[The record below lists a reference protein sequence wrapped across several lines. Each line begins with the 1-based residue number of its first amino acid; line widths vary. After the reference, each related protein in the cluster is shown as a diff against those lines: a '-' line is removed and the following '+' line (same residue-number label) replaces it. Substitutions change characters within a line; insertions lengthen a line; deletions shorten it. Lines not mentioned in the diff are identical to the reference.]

1 MADSDKNIIIT
12 PNRGLS
18 GQPEI
23 YFGGSGGVPI
33 RMKVLDDSFG
43 TLSWEGSAGQLFSI
57 NNNLTSGSIFSVND
71 VSGIP
76 SIEVNADG
84 TVTLAPYGGNVGIG
98 VTAPNTLLH
107 VGGTVSA
114 SGFSGPLLGNAT
126 TATTLATS
134 RNFSLTGDVTASAVS
149 FNGGGH
155 VQLTTAIAAGSI
167 VNADSNASAAIA
179 DTKLATIS
187 TAGKVSNSAT
197 TATNANTA
205 NAIVARDGSGNFSAG
220 TITAS
225 LTGTASNATQLGG
238 TAAASWALL
247 ASPTFT
253 GTPSAP
259 TATSGTNTT
268 QIATTQFVRTEVSNL
283 VASAPTTLDTLN
295 ELATA
300 LGNDPNFATTVTT
313 ALGNKAGT
321 TGGGASGTWGISVTG
336 NASTA
341 TTLANSRNFSL
352 TGDVTASAVSF
363 NGGGNVQLT
372 TAIAA
377 GSIVNADISASA
389 AIATS
394 KLAANTISGVA
405 LGSNLN
411 TLTIGTGLGGSS
423 YNGSSAVTI
432 TNTGVL
438 SFNGST
444 GAIQGVGSVV
454 AGSNITI
461 SPTGGTGAV
470 TINATVPT
478 VNNGTL
484 TLNTSGNGISGTQT
498 FTANQSGN
506 STFTVTSNAT
516 SANTVNAI
524 VSRDGSGNFSAG
536 TITAA
541 LTGNASTATTLANS
555 RNFSLTGDVTASAV
569 SFNGGG
575 NVQLTTAIAAGS
587 IVNADISA
595 SAAIAT
601 SKLAAN
607 TISGVALGNNL
618 NTLTIGT
625 GLGGSSYNGSS
636 AVTITN
642 NGVTSFNGL
651 TGAVGGVCAAQAN
664 TFTALQTFTTGIS
677 AAGATL
683 SGTLSATS
691 VVATNGF
698 QVGSGAINAQTA
710 GHTLAASDNGKIVT
724 INSASP
730 VTLTVGTAVGTT
742 GFSCT
747 VIQVGTGQVTIAG
760 SSTTLNSFS
769 GLKMLG
775 QYSGASIVCYAT
787 NTFSVIGGLT
797 S

>member
-1 MADSDKNIIIT
+1 
-12 PNRGLS
+12 
-18 GQPEI
+18 
-23 YFGGSGGVPI
+23 
-33 RMKVLDDSFG
+33 
-43 TLSWEGSAGQLFSI
+43 
-57 NNNLTSGSIFSVND
+57 
-71 VSGIP
+71 
-76 SIEVNADG
+76 
-84 TVTLAPYGGNVGIG
+84 
-98 VTAPNTLLH
+98 
-107 VGGTVSA
+107 
-114 SGFSGPLLGNAT
+114 
-126 TATTLATS
+126 
-134 RNFSLTGDVTASAVS
+134 
-149 FNGGGH
+149 

-167 VNADSNASAAIA
+167 VNADINASAAIA